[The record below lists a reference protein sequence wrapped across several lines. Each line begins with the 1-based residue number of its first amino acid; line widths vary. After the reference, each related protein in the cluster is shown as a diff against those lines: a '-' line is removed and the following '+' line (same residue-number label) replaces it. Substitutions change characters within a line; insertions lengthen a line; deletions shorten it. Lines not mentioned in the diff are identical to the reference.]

1 MKPITRFILLA
12 LAALAIPMAIPAQTT
27 QKLTAAKINEYG
39 LIYTLPTTVVDVT
52 VETEKTVC
60 QPGEFYLYA
69 KKHLGIEPIVEP
81 SQSYTLKSVVI
92 TPRGIA
98 DENERYLIQFKSGST
113 PFIVINDR
121 DFPLAVNTEEIFT
134 PESQDLPQPI
144 EAQPTILQ
152 SPAATQAMTA
162 EMLQST
168 SSAKRAELAAARIFE
183 LRQSRSDI
191 ISGSADNMPSDGQA
205 MQLALDN
212 LASQEKALTAMFVGT
227 TQTSTQVRTFTITL
241 PDSGTD
247 RPAEIVVARI
257 SALDG
262 IVDSDNLSG
271 DPLRLNV
278 KITQRGTLP
287 KNDKGETKRF
297 PKGGL
302 AYRIPGSATLTASFR
317 GQTVTTADIDVAQYG
332 VVFGLEPNLFSD
344 KKAPAYAIFNPTTG
358 AIVEIGTK

>member
-1 MKPITRFILLA
+1 MKRTARLILS
-12 LAALAIPMAIPAQTT
+12 LAALATTLTLSAQTT
-27 QKLTAAKINEYG
+27 QKLTASKINEYG
-39 LIYTLPTTVVDVT
+39 LIYTLPTTVVDIT

-69 KKHLGIEPIVEP
+69 KKYLGMEPIVEP
-81 SQSYTLKSVVI
+81 SEVHTLKSVVM
-92 TPRGIA
+92 TPRGVA
-98 DENERYLIQFKSGST
+98 DETERYLVQFKSGST

-121 DFPLAVNTEEIFT
+121 DFPLAINSDEVFA
-134 PESQDLPQPI
+134 PELPAIPQAVEP
-144 EAQPTILQ
+144 QPTILQ
-152 SPAATQAMTA
+152 SPAAAQAMTA

-227 TQTSTQVRTFTITL
+227 TQTSTQVRTFTLKL
-241 PDSGTD
+241 PSADTD
-247 RPAEIVVARI
+247 RPAETIVARI

-271 DPLRLNV
+271 DPLRLEV
-278 KITQRGTLP
+278 KITARGTLP
-287 KNDKGETKRF
+287 KNDKGEVKRF

-302 AYRIPGSATLTASFR
+302 AYRIPGTATLTVSFR
-317 GQTVTTADIDVAQYG
+317 GQTAATADIDVAQYG
-332 VVFGLEPNLFSD
+332 VVFGLDPNLFTD
-344 KKAPAYAIFNPTTG
+344 KKAPAYAIFNPSTG